1 MLYAAW
7 TAFRL
12 FAGRTG
18 AAIIER
24 AKDVPWQ
31 AWVMLALLV
40 AIPVNG
46 CNQYK
51 RGHEAGKES
60 VLATLRAAEAEADKR
75 ALKAIA
81 KAEGAVTPEV
91 VKHEA
96 ETQALREAIREAEA
110 VGGNALDAA
119 FK

>member
-1 MLYAAW
+1 MIWAALQ
-7 TAFRL
+7 TAKL
-12 FAGRTG
+12 FAGRIG
-18 AAIIER
+18 AAAWER
-24 AKDVPWQ
+24 AKDIPWHV
-31 AWVMLALLV
+31 WVIAALALAL
-40 AIPVNG
+40 PMHG

-96 ETQALREAIREAEA
+96 ETQALRDAIMKAEA
-110 VGGNALDAA
+110 NDTNSLDAL
-119 FK
+119 F

>member
-1 MLYAAW
+1 MIWAALQTAKLVAGRIGAAAW
-7 TAFRL
+7 
-12 FAGRTG
+12 
-18 AAIIER
+18 ER
-24 AKDVPWQ
+24 AKDVDWRV
-31 AWVMLALLV
+31 WVMLALLV

-46 CNQYK
+46 CTQYK

-75 ALKAIA
+75 ALQAIA

-96 ETQALREAIREAEA
+96 ETQALRDAIREAEA
-110 VGGNALDAA
+110 ADGNALDAI